1 MNKVSEKDTSVRN
14 NVSTNS
20 NNRILDEISNELLL
34 KIMVY
39 YLKC

>member
-39 YLKC
+39 YLKY